1 MQMGSLLPSVNQVMN
16 QWRCY
21 AHAKLP
27 FNGLKNVCAL
37 STDKNCHV
45 LRLLVASADGF
56 FYIYNVNTNEGGE
69 CTLIKQHKL
78 DGSES
83 SGELEGTFAPSGE

>member
-1 MQMGSLLPSVNQVMN
+1 MGSLLPTVNQVMS

-27 FNGLKNVCAL
+27 FSGLKNVCAL
-37 STDKNCHV
+37 STDKNGHV
-45 LRLLVASADGF
+45 PRLLVASADGF
-56 FYIYNVNTNEGGE
+56 FYIYDVNTSEGGE

-83 SGELEGTFAPSGE
+83 SSDVESTFVPSGK